1 MNKIVITNREGVDSD
16 DATFVLNY
24 KDANRLLPIL
34 RSEHFKQISLSN
46 AGEVVAKDL
55 KFLIQFTRLLKS
67 DVQYCL
73 FREKSS
79 WIVAITNS

>member
-1 MNKIVITNREGVDSD
+1 MNKIVITNREGVESD
-16 DATFVLNY
+16 DATFVINY

-46 AGEVVAKDL
+46 VGEVVAKDL

-67 DVQYCL
+67 DVLYGI

-79 WIVAITNS
+79 WITAITNS